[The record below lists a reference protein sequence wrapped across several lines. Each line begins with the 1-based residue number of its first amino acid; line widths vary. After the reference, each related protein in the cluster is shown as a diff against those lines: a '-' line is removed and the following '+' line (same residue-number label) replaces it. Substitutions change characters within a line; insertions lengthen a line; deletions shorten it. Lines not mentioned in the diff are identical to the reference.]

1 MNFFLIKVDMKQKL
15 QLSFMPYCDVFYYLE
30 NDKNIL
36 HDISFCVIKTN
47 SLDKLH
53 KIRLLFDM

>member
-1 MNFFLIKVDMKQKL
+1 MKQKL
-15 QLSFMPYCDVFYYLE
+15 QTSFMPYCDVFYYLE
-30 NDKNIL
+30 NDHDII

-53 KIRLLFDM
+53 KIRLFSDM

>member
-1 MNFFLIKVDMKQKL
+1 MKQKL